1 MEQDVLMAPL
11 LSIPTAVKE
20 LLYRYGMLYMI
31 PILGLYGCTIAC
43 AALASKRLI
52 PRVSSRPRRRSCPTL
67 TVSSVGGTCMPSS
80 HLIEQRVMVMTAL
93 LLEARPTAIIHPSL
107 TVSLV
112 CRRSDRSSTSATA
125 RRTR

>member
-1 MEQDVLMAPL
+1 MAPL

-52 PRVSSRPRRRSCPTL
+52 PRVSSRPRRSCPAL

-80 HLIEQRVMVMTAL
+80 LLIKQRIHDDDCPA
-93 LLEARPTAIIHPSL
+93 ARSETHGHHPPVSPRLISSAVTL
-107 TVSLV
+107 T
-112 CRRSDRSSTSATA
+112 DH
-125 RRTR
+125 